1 MGPHSSHSCLSSCGS
16 ARSRRNLSFSHR
28 PRPPAQKTEASPF
41 RLIFKPNQIRSDRHL
56 QSPFCRVA
64 LALPTA
70 SPAPAQPVRVW
81 LKAQAFRHRRSCCLK
96 SAPGPT
102 WVAFSPRAPPGSAR
116 DLALKPIW
124 LIDRPAGTAHPSVKS
139 SGVNVRVALA
149 GLRSPGRCGSL
160 SQAAPSRWLRSN
172 LFKWQPPVFTDS
184 DLRGT
189 HKPAAVPPSELRGV

>member
-1 MGPHSSHSCLSSCGS
+1 MGPHSSRSCLSSCGS

-81 LKAQAFRHRRSCCLK
+81 LEAQAFRHRRSCGLK

-102 WVAFSPRAPPGSAR
+102 LGSVQPSGPARLCSGPGSQAGLADRQTGGHRTPKCEFLRRERARGTVWPAVPGSLRFPLPGRPLQVAAKQPVQMATASFHRLGSAR
-116 DLALKPIW
+116 HTQA
-124 LIDRPAGTAHPSVKS
+124 S
-139 SGVNVRVALA
+139 
-149 GLRSPGRCGSL
+149 RSP
-160 SQAAPSRWLRSN
+160 A
-172 LFKWQPPVFTDS
+172 
-184 DLRGT
+184 
-189 HKPAAVPPSELRGV
+189 